1 MTAAVKAESTALALV
16 ETKGVV
22 ALLESDQARAVIEP
36 MLPRGVEYRRV
47 MQEVYLAGKENPEIL
62 QCTPA
67 SIIRAVAKAESW
79 GLTIGDTVHLVP
91 FNVKVSKRG
100 EQDRWEKRLKAVQD
114 YKGKIELIVGAGA
127 ARAVNAEC
135 VYENEHFE
143 LELGTHPTLRHRPER
158 QEAKRGTLIG
168 AYAYADLGQRYQPI
182 VKWMPVA
189 EIDEIR
195 KSHSKQWKEGPLK
208 PWYARKTV
216 VHQLAKM
223 LPKNARMLQV
233 LKAFEEEEL
242 ELVEE
247 LGAPV
252 ATVPAPAPPTSTPAA
267 APTEGADWT
276 LDDDEPATVEST
288 APAAAET
295 SGSEP
300 TTVAGEPECPTC
312 NGQMWDNRP
321 KKASGQF
328 KPNAPDFACKDRSC
342 GGKLWPGQWP
352 PKPKDGAQEE
362 LSV

>member
-1 MTAAVKAESTALALV
+1 MATAAKPESTALAIV

-36 MLPRGVEYRRV
+36 MLPQGVEYRRV
-47 MQEVYLAGKENPEIL
+47 MQEVYLAGKDNPEIL

-91 FNVKVSKRG
+91 FNVKTSKRG

-114 YKGKIELIVGAGA
+114 YKGKIELIVSAGA

-135 VYENEHFE
+135 VYQNEFFE
-143 LELGTHPTLRHRPER
+143 LELGTHPTIRHRPER
-158 QEAKRGTLIG
+158 EEAKRGAMIG

-195 KSHSKQWKEGPLK
+195 KSHSKQWKDGPLK

-216 VHQLAKM
+216 VHQLAKV
-223 LPKNARMLQV
+223 LPKNARMLKV

-242 ELVEE
+242 ELVDE
-247 LGAPV
+247 LPGAPV
-252 ATVPAPAPPTSTPAA
+252 ATVA
-267 APTEGADWT
+267 APSQPALASGDGSDWK
-276 LDDDEPATVEST
+276 LDDDEPATIEA
-288 APAAAET
+288 APAAAT
-295 SGSEP
+295 PASTEP
-300 TTVAGEPECPTC
+300 TADTSLPTC
-312 NGQMWDNRP
+312 PSCKGDMWDNRVGKRNP
-321 KKASGQF
+321 R
-328 KPNAPDFACKDRSC
+328 APDFKCKDREC
-342 GGKLWPGQWP
+342 EGVLWPGQWP
-352 PKPKDGAQEE
+352 PKAKDEE
-362 LSV
+362 QHDLTL